1 MKIKFILLILVFLF
15 PLLMSA
21 QQAPVKSIHR
31 QQSLFYS
38 QLELNTPAQYD
49 SLNGFQGEM
58 PRKSAINDT
67 LTKRVFGY
75 FPYWAGNNYLNYRWD
90 LLSDFCYFSYEVNPS
105 TGNPETTHEWETTP
119 AIDTALANNVKI
131 HLCVTLFSDHATFF
145 NSSSAQ
151 QTLIDNVIQML
162 IERGAIG
169 VNIDFE
175 AMPSAYGDE
184 FTDFIISLSGQLHEA
199 IPGSELSIAAPAVN
213 WSNTFDIQVL
223 KDYLDFFMVMA
234 YDYYWGGSSTAGPVS
249 PQYSMT
255 AAYNYN
261 FSRTISYYQS
271 QGLSSA
277 QLVVGVPY
285 YGREWPVEEQ
295 FAPSAT
301 TGSGSAYTYR
311 WVRNNTPGYY
321 SNENKHL
328 EANSF
333 SPYFSFF
340 TDEWNQCFIEDT
352 ISLAKKFDLV
362 NRRKFGGIGIWALGY
377 DDGYPDFWDVIA
389 NKFTTTSTFVLSD
402 SVFDS
407 GGPSYSY
414 YNSENYTYLIPA
426 PKEMKIELAFDYL
439 NLEAGFDTLWIF
451 DGPDENAPL
460 IDFFT
465 GEINPGTIASSS
477 NKLCLKFFSDESTR
491 ALGWRAVFQ
500 AVHFVGTD
508 EDKPED
514 NNTLQIWPN
523 PFSKELNVLFI
534 LNETSPATI
543 EIYNQQGQIVFE
555 KQMGILPAG
564 EQHIQLSVDEA
575 DRIEDTVLILK
586 IKTQSGI
593 VARQKIIH
601 L

>member
-1 MKIKFILLILVFLF
+1 MKIKFIFLIPVFLF
-15 PLLMSA
+15 PLLMPA
-21 QQAPVKSIHR
+21 QQVPVKSIH
-31 QQSLFYS
+31 QLQSQYYNKFGFSSL
-38 QLELNTPAQYD
+38 AQYD
-49 SLNGFQGEM
+49 SLNGFQGEKS
-58 PRKSAINDT
+58 RKLAIIDT
-67 LTKRVFGY
+67 LIKRVFGY
-75 FPYWAGNNYLNYRWD
+75 FPYWAGDNYLNYRWD

-119 AIDTALANNVKI
+119 AIDTALANNVKV

-162 IERGAIG
+162 IDRDAIG

-184 FTDFIISLSGQLHEA
+184 FSGFIISLSEQLHEA
-199 IPGSELSIAAPAVN
+199 IPGSELSMAAPAVN
-213 WSNTFDIQVL
+213 WSNTFDIPVL

-234 YDYYWGGSSTAGPVS
+234 YDYYWGGSSMAGPVS

-271 QGLSSA
+271 QGLSNE
-277 QLVVGVPY
+277 QMVVGVPY

-311 WVRNNTPGYY
+311 WIRNNTPGYY
-321 SNENKHL
+321 SNENKHF
-328 EANSF
+328 EPNSF

-389 NKFTTTSTFVLSD
+389 NKFTTTSPYVLSD

-407 GGPSYSY
+407 GGPSFYY
-414 YNSENYTYLIPA
+414 YNSETYTYLIFA
-426 PKEMKIELAFDYL
+426 PEEMKIELTFDYL
-439 NLEAGFDTLWIF
+439 NLEADFDTLWIY

-465 GEINPGTIASSS
+465 GEINPGTIVSSS
-477 NKLCLKFFSDESTR
+477 NELSLKFYSDESTR

-500 AVHFVGTD
+500 TVQIIDID
-508 EDKPED
+508 EEKPED
-514 NNTLQIWPN
+514 SNVLRIWPN
-523 PFSKELNVLFI
+523 PFSKELNVLFV
-534 LNETSPATI
+534 LNEASPVTI
-543 EIYNQQGQIVFE
+543 EVNNQHGQIVFE

-564 EQHIQLSVDEA
+564 EHHIQLSMNEA
-575 DRIEDTVLILK
+575 GRIENTMLILK
-586 IKTQSGI
+586 VKTQSGI